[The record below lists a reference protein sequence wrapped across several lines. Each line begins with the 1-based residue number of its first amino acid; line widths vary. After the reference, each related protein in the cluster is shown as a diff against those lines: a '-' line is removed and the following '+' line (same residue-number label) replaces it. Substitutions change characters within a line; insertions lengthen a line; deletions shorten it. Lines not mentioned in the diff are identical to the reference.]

1 MQNSGSARKMRFLL
15 KIRAELEFCVT
26 IKNHDGTIVPHH
38 YMKKYK
44 VTAVSYLNTKPFLY
58 GIFQSPVQEQIEL
71 SLNIPSVCAAK
82 LESGEADLGLIP
94 VAAIPDLSTPHIIS
108 DYCIGS
114 VGAVKTVCLYSN
126 IPITGVKKVYLDYH
140 SKTSVALTKILLKK
154 YWQINPILLTST
166 EGYLDKPEPD
176 AAYLAIGDKTIG
188 LEMRFDFIYDL
199 GEIWQDWTGL
209 PFVFAAW
216 VSNKKLPE
224 SFIKEFNKAL
234 NTGLQHIQE
243 LIYILPTQYFE
254 FDLKEYFTKNI
265 SYTLDDA
272 KRKGLERF
280 LSEIK
285 EGVLV

>member
-1 MQNSGSARKMRFLL
+1 
-15 KIRAELEFCVT
+15 
-26 IKNHDGTIVPHH
+26 
-38 YMKKYK
+38 MKKIN

-58 GIFQSPVQEQIEL
+58 GIFKSDVQEEIEL
-71 SLNIPSVCAAK
+71 SLDIPSVCAAK

-94 VAAIPDLSTPHIIS
+94 VAAIPYLSTPHIIS

-114 VGAVKTVCLYSN
+114 TGAVKTVCLYSN
-126 IPITGVKKVYLDYH
+126 TLIKDVSKVYLDFH

-154 YWQINPILLTST
+154 YWKINPVLINTT
-166 EGYLDKPEPD
+166 EGYLDNIEKD

-188 LEMRFDFIYDL
+188 LDMRFEYVYDL
-199 GEIWQDWTGL
+199 GEIWQKWTGL

-216 VSNKKLPE
+216 VSNKKLPAD
-224 SFIKEFNKAL
+224 FIQRFNEAL
-234 NTGLQHIQE
+234 NIGLEHIQE

-265 SYTLDDA
+265 SYTLDAA

-280 LSEIK
+280 LREIDMYA
-285 EGVLV
+285 EALS